1 MMWSSLLIVS
11 LLTWTQGART
21 QYTDEGVP
29 PESWFRMDTTT
40 YLSHNSWTLVM
51 GLEMEPYQTYFK
63 EITEQLENFH
73 TVVND
78 RLFGLNSL
86 NNDSA
91 SANFRRSILPILQQ
105 EIDSFSAE
113 LDTLRHIH
121 GELKISLGPS
131 TDRKVTR
138 NKRALLGF
146 LQPLLQSVFGLSS
159 VDDVRN
165 LKTNMNTMRL
175 KYDRLS
181 SLMGNTIA
189 ILNQTHA
196 QVGENRMILNKLSES
211 VTSTQIALNDI
222 VSKIQSEMRDEFDF
236 GHFVDSMVSMFNLA
250 SSSIHRISYNLQT
263 LKNDLALA
271 RSGNLSPTLISSRQ
285 LKELLRT
292 IKRKLRVPYTL
303 PFPIKD
309 VAQYYHNFP
318 VIMVS
323 NGNSISLALV
333 IPLKEAGKQF
343 NLYQIHNLPSS
354 SDNMLYYWQ
363 PESNYLAVSHDEA
376 RYAILSAEEFN
387 LCRSGICNIKS
398 PLYKMQD
405 TPSCATSLLYRHVE
419 VMRRYCQVRKEE
431 RPRQVTATY
440 VVDTYWLIISNL
452 KWQLD
457 IICESFTQ
465 RSQTNVTHVQVTDTV
480 FILDLAPNCKATGRY
495 FTISA
500 KHSEVLRPSLS
511 LENKIRM
518 IKFPVLNMSSF
529 KHVSGT
535 YQVPVSRIQRLT
547 SDGVG
552 NDIDRLTDELTRDD
566 WDETWVNLTDTSH
579 WSSWLLLGTAI
590 IVGLCVLGA
599 GLLICKWKLT
609 SGQQVLSL
617 CLGTI
622 AADERTGAR
631 SAASAHGSASLE
643 MTDLSSSSHIPT
655 STSDITTHSVINTE
669 F

>member
-1 MMWSSLLIVS
+1 M
-11 LLTWTQGART
+11 RT
-21 QYTDEGVP
+21 QYKDEGVP

-51 GLEMEPYQTYFK
+51 GLELEPYQSYFK
-63 EITEQLENFH
+63 EITENLENFH
-73 TVVND
+73 TVVSD
-78 RLFGLNSL
+78 RLLALSSL

-105 EIDSFSAE
+105 EIDNFSAE

-121 GELKISLGPS
+121 GELKISLGPN
-131 TDRKVTR
+131 TNRKVTR

-181 SLMGNTIA
+181 FLMGNTIA
-189 ILNQTHA
+189 ILNTTHA

-222 VSKIQSEMRDEFDF
+222 VSKIQLEMRDEFDF

-271 RSGNLSPTLISSRQ
+271 RNGNLSPTLISSRQ
-285 LKELLRT
+285 LKELLKT
-292 IKRKLRVPYTL
+292 IKRKLQVPYTL
-303 PFPIKD
+303 PYPIKE

-333 IPLKEAGKQF
+333 IPLKEAGKPF

-354 SDNMLYYWQ
+354 SGGMLYYWQ
-363 PESNYLAVSHDEA
+363 PESNFLAVSHDETS
-376 RYAILSAEEFN
+376 YAILSAEEFN

-405 TPSCATSLLYRHVE
+405 TPSCATSLLYTHVE
-419 VMRRYCQVRKEE
+419 VMRRYCQVRREE

-440 VVDTYWLIISNL
+440 IVDTYWLIISDL

-457 IICESFTQ
+457 IICESFAQ
-465 RSQTNVTHVQVTDTV
+465 RMQTNVTHVQIADTI
-480 FILDLAPNCKATGRY
+480 FILDLDPNCKATGRY

-500 KHSEVLRPSLS
+500 KHSEVLRPSLT

-529 KHVSGT
+529 KHVSDT
-535 YQVPVSRIQRLT
+535 YHVPVSRIQRLT
-547 SDGVG
+547 PD
-552 NDIDRLTDELTRDD
+552 DIGGEVNRLTDELTDDD
-566 WDETWVNLTDTSH
+566 WDETWENLSVSSH
-579 WSSWLLLGTAI
+579 WSSWLLLGTAVV
-590 IVGLCVLGA
+590 VGLCVLGA
-599 GLLICKWKLT
+599 GFVMCRWKVT
-609 SGQQVLSL
+609 SGQKLLSI
-617 CLGTI
+617 CLGSTVT
-622 AADERTGAR
+622 DERTDAR
-631 SAASAHGSASLE
+631 STAPTHGSTSIEMMSL
-643 MTDLSSSSHIPT
+643 DSSSHIPT